1 MLKDKVISSIQ
12 AIMKSQYG
20 FEAFVVCRDKKD
32 NSVRYL
38 RKFILDDEKANGE
51 SFRDKVCQKVNSSII
66 YKFCNGETVYA
77 SAFDIANRQKNI
89 YIVPQTL
96 EYRPFAF
103 LDDSIEEA
111 FSVDLTNGAE
121 GLVFCFKSVIEG
133 KIQSLWAYQKFS
145 NITIPNKKGGF
156 LQTIL
161 DKCRN
166 EKDAFVEFDKQLFI
180 ITDRIDILILN
191 SEIITDNVGLLERSF
206 GFEDFIRSSGMSA
219 VEAIVTA
226 SLVDDDQKLKQYVG
240 RTEKRYARKMMQ
252 IQQYPVIRMDKN
264 SLFKKIKEV
273 DRWKVVFTFDNNKI
287 VINNYKDVDHLI
299 DLLVER
305 FTKSEISG
313 QEYDTDVKKAI

>member
-20 FEAFVVCRDKKD
+20 FEAYVVCRDKGD
-32 NSVRYL
+32 SSIRYL
-38 RKFILDDEKANGE
+38 RKFILDDERIDGV
-51 SFRDKVCQKVNSSII
+51 SFRDKVCQKVISSID
-66 YKFCNGETVYA
+66 YKFCNGEAVYA

-89 YIVPQTL
+89 YVIPQTQD
-96 EYRPFAF
+96 YRPFQF

-111 FSVDLTNGAE
+111 FSVDLTNEAE

-133 KIQSLWAYQKFS
+133 KIQSLWAYQNFS
-145 NITIPNKKGGF
+145 NITIPNRKGGF
-156 LQTIL
+156 LQTFF

-166 EKDAFVEFDKQLFI
+166 EKDAFVEFNKQLFI

-191 SEIITDNVGLLERSF
+191 SDIITDNVGLLERSY

-219 VEAIVTA
+219 VEAIITA
-226 SLVDDDQKLKQYVG
+226 NLVDNDKKLKEYVG

-252 IQQYPVIRMDKN
+252 IQQYPVIRMDKG
-264 SLFKKIKEV
+264 SLFEKLKEV
-273 DRWKVVFTFDNNKI
+273 NRWKNVFTFDNDRI
-287 VINNYKDVDHLI
+287 VISNYKDVDNLI